1 MLAEAGQQCGRVQPV
16 RAHRGCV
23 RIGGVSL
30 SLSAASPDDIQVT
43 RELEQFRAYDNHAD
57 IEVSV
62 QWAQHLRAWT
72 GETAFDSGALWT
84 LSHDVK
90 EFVFDFTSPI
100 LGPRPYKRMRVD
112 QAFRSAQI
120 VLNRELLEHYLP
132 VYPLEYPADELLI
145 TNHLAFTGLGVEVHG
160 CGLVDSEAGGQLF
173 VGHSGAGK
181 STSTLL
187 WKLLR
192 DPKILSDDRLILRLH
207 NGELWM
213 YGTPWHGEAAFA
225 EQSAVKINRIFVL
238 QHGESNKIMPMSRPQ
253 AAGELFARCFP
264 PFHSAPALERTVE
277 FLDRIF
283 NLVRCYEFSF
293 VPDASAVEAVLG
305 FHE

>member
-1 MLAEAGQQCGRVQPV
+1 MLAEAGQQYGRVQATWP
-16 RAHRGCV
+16 HRGCV

-30 SLSAASPDDIQVT
+30 SLSAASPDDVQLT
-43 RELEQFRAYDNHAD
+43 RELEQFRAYDNNPD

-62 QWAQHLRAWT
+62 HWARHLRAWP

-84 LSHDVK
+84 LSHDG
-90 EFVFDFTSPI
+90 EELVFDFTSPI
-100 LGPRPYKRMRVD
+100 MGSRPYKRLRVD
-112 QAFRSAQI
+112 PAFRSAQI
-120 VLNRELLEHYLP
+120 ILNRELLERYAP
-132 VYPLEYPADELLI
+132 VYSLEYPADELLI
-145 TNHLAFTGLGVEVHG
+145 TNHLAFSGLGVEVHG

-207 NGELWM
+207 HGELWM

-225 EQSAVKINRIFVL
+225 EQGAVKISRIFVL
-238 QHGESNKIMPMSRPQ
+238 QHGERNKITPMSQAQ

-264 PFHSAPALERTVE
+264 PFHSACALERTVE
-277 FLDRIF
+277 FLDRIL
-283 NLVRCYEFSF
+283 NSVACYEFSF

>member
-145 TNHLAFTGLGVEVHG
+145 TN
-160 CGLVDSEAGGQLF
+160 
-173 VGHSGAGK
+173 
-181 STSTLL
+181 L
-187 WKLLR
+187 W
-192 DPKILSDDRLILRLH
+192 PGRL
-207 NGELWM
+207 
-213 YGTPWHGEAAFA
+213 
-225 EQSAVKINRIFVL
+225 
-238 QHGESNKIMPMSRPQ
+238 
-253 AAGELFARCFP
+253 
-264 PFHSAPALERTVE
+264 
-277 FLDRIF
+277 
-283 NLVRCYEFSF
+283 
-293 VPDASAVEAVLG
+293 
-305 FHE
+305 

>member
-1 MLAEAGQQCGRVQPV
+1 MLAEAGQQCGRVHAV
-16 RAHRGCV
+16 WAYRDCV

-30 SLSAASPDDIQVT
+30 SLSGVSRDDVQLT
-43 RELEQFRAYDNHAD
+43 RELEQFRAYKKNPD

-62 QWAQHLRAWT
+62 EWARHLRAWP
-72 GETAFDSGALWT
+72 GEMAFDSGALWT
-84 LSHDVK
+84 LSHDGK
-90 EFVFDFTSPI
+90 EFVFDFISPI
-100 LGPRPYKRMRVD
+100 LGPHPYKQMRVD
-112 QAFRSAQI
+112 QTFRSAQI
-120 VLNRELLEHYLP
+120 ILNRELLECYAP

-145 TNHLAFTGLGVEVHG
+145 TNHLAFTGSGVEVHG

-192 DPKILSDDRLILRLH
+192 DPKILSDDRLILRLR

-225 EQSAVKINRIFVL
+225 EQSAVKISRIFVL
-238 QHGESNKIMPMSRPQ
+238 QHGEKNKIVPMSRSQ

-277 FLDRIF
+277 FLDRIL
-283 NLVRCYEFSF
+283 NLVSCYEFSF

-305 FHE
+305 FHD